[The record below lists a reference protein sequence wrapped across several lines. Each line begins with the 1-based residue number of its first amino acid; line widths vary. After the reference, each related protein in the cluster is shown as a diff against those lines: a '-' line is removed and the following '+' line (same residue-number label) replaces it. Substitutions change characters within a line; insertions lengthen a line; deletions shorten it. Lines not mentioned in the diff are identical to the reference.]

1 MSRMVTQYD
10 HPLRVRYCETDPMG
24 VVHHANYLV
33 YFELAR
39 TEMLRAAGGNYRKME
54 EDGLRVVVARAEC
67 KYRKPARYDDELTIR
82 VMVSRLTP
90 AKIEHTYLVLR
101 DHEVLAEAK
110 ILLAVVD
117 TEGKVQRV
125 PEFLGAV

>member
-1 MSRMVTQYD
+1 MSDTFVQYD
-10 HPLRVRYCETDPMG
+10 HHLRVRYYETDPMG
-24 VVHHANYLV
+24 FVHHANYLV

-54 EDGLRVVVARAEC
+54 EEGLRVVVAKAEC

-82 VMVSRLTP
+82 VMVTRLTP

-101 DHEVLAEAK
+101 DHETLAEGK
-110 ILLAVVD
+110 VLLAVID
-117 TEGKVQRV
+117 AEGRVQRV
-125 PEFLGAV
+125 PEFLRAD